1 MSRTK
6 GGLISRIRQAIEG
19 RQRATKSRYQRR
31 NFLRLES
38 LEARAMLTGAP
49 PTALPD
55 GPYST
60 DEDQELIVL
69 AANGVLANDT
79 DEEGDPLV
87 AVLVDD
93 VDNGA
98 LTLNDDG
105 SFVYTPNINFV
116 GTDSFTYRAFDGTGE
131 SNDITVTIEVTPVND
146 APVAVDDAY
155 SMAPDAT
162 LIVDV
167 ANGVLANDS
176 DVDDDPSV
184 LSAVQ
189 VGSAVNGTVTVNPD
203 GSFTFTPTPG
213 FSGIASFQYEVS
225 DDDGATSNTA
235 TVTITVNAP
244 PEVSDITDQTVT
256 EGETLADLPFTVG
269 DDLTDADSLVITAT
283 SDNQSLIPDSSITLG
298 GSGANRTITLVPEPG
313 QVGSAT
319 ITITVTDA
327 NGASTVETFLVTVNA
342 STGTDPTIS
351 DIPDQTFN
359 EGDSI
364 PDIAFTVGDAET
376 DPNDLTVTFEVDNED
391 LFPSGSIVLGGSGES
406 RTISLT
412 PAAGQT
418 GSATITV
425 RVTDADGNF
434 AVDTFLVTINPA
446 VVGTP
451 PTISDIPDQTIDE
464 DTATAA
470 IPFTIDDAETDP
482 NDLTVT
488 FETDNEDLFPSGSI
502 VLGGSGDSRTITL
515 TPAANQSGSATIT
528 VRVTDSD
535 GNSVTDSFLVTVNPV
550 NDAPT
555 LSTIA
560 DQTTPFNTPIVD
572 LPLEVGDVD
581 DDLDSLILT
590 ASSDNPSLIPDA
602 NIVFGG
608 TGANRTVTITP
619 VAGESGT
626 ANITITV
633 EDADGLTSEIT
644 FQVTVSPNTA
654 PTISDVA
661 DQTTD
666 EDQPIVEIPVTVG
679 DAETPADDLVVTAS
693 SDNPSLIPNDAIV
706 VTGTGADRKVTIT
719 PAPNQFGTATITL
732 TVSDGYTTTVDTFVV
747 TVTAVND
754 LPTLGDVAD
763 QTVVENDSITNLEV
777 TVGDVETP
785 VDDLVLTAT
794 SDNTTLIPNENIVIS
809 TTGGVRTISITPAA
823 DQTGTAVI
831 TLRLED
837 GEDFVIKTFTVT
849 VAANTPPTISE
860 IVDQTTAEDT
870 PLTGIEFTIGDAETA
885 DGDLVVT
892 ASSSN
897 TTLFPPGS
905 ITLGGSGANRTIL
918 LNPAANEFGTA
929 TITITVTD
937 AHGGETTETF
947 VVTVTAVNDPP
958 VIDAIA
964 NQTVAMDDAIV
975 DLPIT
980 IGDIETDAAA
990 LTLTGSSSNTA
1001 LIPNSNIVF
1010 GGSGANR
1017 TVTITPAPG
1026 QVGTATIT
1034 VTVTDAD
1041 GGTATRTFQVTV
1053 TGSNSPPTITPIS
1066 DQTTDEDTPLTGIA
1080 FTVGDAETPEGD
1092 LVVTATSS
1100 NTDLIPNSAIT
1111 ISGEDAERT
1120 ITITPAANQSGTATI
1135 TILVDDGNGGTVT
1148 ETFVVTVNAVN
1159 DLPTITSI
1167 ADQTINEDTST
1178 AGLAVTIGDVE
1189 TPVDELVLTAS
1200 SSNTDL
1206 IPNENIAIIGSG
1218 ANRTIVVT
1226 PAPNQSGSATITLT
1240 VTDADGGTTTETFV
1254 VTVNPVNDPPVAVND
1269 TYTTTEDTTL
1279 TISNPSAG
1287 VLANDSDPENEALT
1301 TVLVLAP
1308 NSGQLV
1314 LNADGTFTYTPALN
1328 FTGSVTFQ
1336 YRARDASGA
1345 LSEIATVTI
1354 NVTGVN
1360 DPPTATAD
1368 GYTVATGNTLTVSAA
1383 NGVLANDAD
1392 PDAGTT
1398 LTAVLVSSTSNG
1410 TLTLN
1415 ADGSFT
1421 YVPNPGF
1428 TGTDSFT
1435 YRASD
1440 GELQSDP
1447 VTVTIAVS
1455 ATPNMGEPIIVGPT
1469 SGVRAQTLT
1478 FLLSVTGGTAD
1489 NVTYSIDWNG
1499 DGTVD
1504 QTITGPGTGV
1514 AVTHVFGT
1522 SGTYN
1527 VRVQTGS
1534 SSEAAVLPVSITD
1547 FQRNGNAFVVGG
1559 TSGNDT
1565 ILVQQVRGG
1574 IRVLVNGVVVGGV
1587 QSGLKTVEVLGGD
1600 GNDNIVMAG
1609 NLTITGIL
1617 RGGAGNDRLVGA
1629 RGSDFLFGDEGD
1641 DLLFGGAGSDFLSG
1655 GDGNDVLNGGADHDV
1670 LFGGDGSDT
1679 LIGGSHY
1686 NLLIAG
1692 TTDFD
1697 FDFKAQKAI
1706 LHAWAAGGTFEHRMS
1721 RLNFMSKGGLKLVE
1735 NSSVRRDGDVD
1746 RVVSTGS
1753 ADWIFAALGDA
1764 DQVTGRRKG
1773 RIVSG

>member
-351 DIPDQTFN
+351 DIPDQT
-359 EGDSI
+359 
-364 PDIAFTVGDAET
+364 
-376 DPNDLTVTFEVDNED
+376 
-391 LFPSGSIVLGGSGES
+391 
-406 RTISLT
+406 
-412 PAAGQT
+412 
-418 GSATITV
+418 
-425 RVTDADGNF
+425 
-434 AVDTFLVTINPA
+434 
-446 VVGTP
+446 
-451 PTISDIPDQTIDE
+451 IDE

-719 PAPNQFGTATITL
+719 PAPNQFGTATIIL

-905 ITLGGSGANRTIL
+905 ITLGGSGANRTIS

-990 LTLTGSSSNTA
+990 LTLTGSSSNTT